1 VSLERARRKVVSVFT
16 QRCVYLFAALLLLL
30 VTVPFLED
38 SERGLIALNAI
49 NIIILFAA
57 AVAVSDSRV
66 CFVFAVV
73 LGGSAIACQAVG
85 FALNEPDLRVLGLG
99 FGAAFYFM
107 ALSYLLAYVLR
118 RDVLTVDK
126 LYGAAAAYLMIGIL
140 WVYFYTILLRF
151 HPGALAAGVRGVR
164 PRRGRRS
171 GGRGRRAGAVRPGRR
186 RAGAHRG
193 DQGPAADAAG
203 ALRRALRP
211 VALRRGPGLPLRRGG
226 ICARNRIATLG
237 RMVTPSRLP

>member
-1 VSLERARRKVVSVFT
+1 VSLERARRKVVSVFA
-16 QRCVYLFAALLLLL
+16 QRCVYLFAALLVLL

-66 CFVFAVV
+66 CFAFAVV
-73 LGGSAIACQAVG
+73 LGGSAIACQAIG
-85 FALNEPDLRVLGLG
+85 FALNEPDLRALGLG

-107 ALSYLLAYVLR
+107 TLSYLLAYVLR

-151 HPGALAAGVRGVR
+151 HPGALAAGGAPVTEPLLSEIVYFSFTALTSTGFGDITPVHAVARMLCVLEQVSGVLFIAILIAR
-164 PRRGRRS
+164 L
-171 GGRGRRAGAVRPGRR
+171 AGSYT
-186 RAGAHRG
+186 
-193 DQGPAADAAG
+193 PAD
-203 ALRRALRP
+203 RHK
-211 VALRRGPGLPLRRGG
+211 
-226 ICARNRIATLG
+226 
-237 RMVTPSRLP
+237 